1 MSTPTEKPLT
11 GTQTEKN
18 LVISYIAESTAYSRY
33 TYYAQQATKEEYYP
47 IADLFND
54 TAANE
59 LHHAK
64 VYFKYLNK
72 GTVTV
77 PVSTDMGVIG
87 TTAENLET
95 AANEELNEG
104 VNLYKGFAEVAEQ
117 EGFSEIAEHF
127 RAIAEVEEHH
137 RRRFLKYLE
146 QVKNGTVWK
155 RDHVIKWECLVCG
168 YIFEGTTPPEKCPA
182 CNHPYQHYRAMDMD
196 I

>member
-1 MSTPTEKPLT
+1 MSTTTVKPLT

-87 TTAENLET
+87 TTAENLEI

-155 RDHVIKWECLVCG
+155 RDHVIKWQCLVCG